1 VTELA
6 AVGVAALYVPFPH
19 AVDDHQ
25 STNAQFLVAQ
35 GGGWLM
41 PQADLSAQAL
51 ANFMAGLTREQLLA
65 VAEKAHAQKKTN
77 ATQEVVM
84 ACEELAA

>member
-1 VTELA
+1 LTD
-6 AVGVAALYVPFPH
+6 GVAAVFVPFPS

-25 STNAQFLVAQ
+25 TTNAQFLVAQ

-51 ANFMAGLTREQLLA
+51 ANLMAGMTRERLLA
-65 VAEKAHAQKKTN
+65 CAEKAFEQKKTN
-77 ATQEVVM
+77 ATREVVM
-84 ACEELAA
+84 ACEELTA